1 MLGQVLDLVCGCQVR
16 VSRHQGGRL
25 GRAAL
30 FASLGSAAVLQSFST
45 AGAATSHCNRRVW
58 LRHAT
63 LVAVLGDVA
72 ELMLLLRM
80 RLLQVHVLHVLRIV
94 LLLLR

>member
-1 MLGQVLDLVCGCQVR
+1 MLGQVLDLVCGGQVR

-30 FASLGSAAVLQSFST
+30 FASLGSTSVLQSFST
-45 AGAATSHCNRRVW
+45 AGAAASHCNCRVG
-58 LRHAT
+58 LLDAT

-72 ELMLLLRM
+72 ELMLLRRM

>member
-1 MLGQVLDLVCGCQVR
+1 MLGQVLDLVSGCQVR

-30 FASLGSAAVLQSFST
+30 FASLGSASVLQSFST
-45 AGAATSHCNRRVW
+45 AGAATSHCNRCVG

-80 RLLQVHVLHVLRIV
+80 
-94 LLLLR
+94 